1 MQIKNNPLDKG
12 LNFSI
17 ITKTLPNKQYSHFSV
32 EQIRKKSNL
41 EDLESIQKNQNQK
54 IKKSRRLQRPHK
66 WVSQQ

>member
-17 ITKTLPNKQYSHFSV
+17 TTKTLPNKQYSHFSI
-32 EQIRKKSNL
+32 EQIREKSNL
-41 EDLESIQKNQNQK
+41 EDLKSIQKNQNQK

-66 WVSQQ
+66 